1 MQILTFQSSYQ
12 NWPEFYYPSRALI
25 HTYLKG
31 VQKFYYFK
39 NALKADT
46 AQVINLL
53 EVFEQNYI
61 VAWDLFKERYENKK
75 SIAISHLDSMNN
87 FPTIQRNW
95 PVSFGD

>member
-31 VQKFYYFK
+31 VQKD
-39 NALKADT
+39 N